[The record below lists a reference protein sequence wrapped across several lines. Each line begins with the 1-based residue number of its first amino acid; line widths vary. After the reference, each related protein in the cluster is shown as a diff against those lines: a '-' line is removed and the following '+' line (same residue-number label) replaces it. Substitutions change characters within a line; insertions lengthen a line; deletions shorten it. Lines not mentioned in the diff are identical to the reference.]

1 MAEVARAQ
9 SSFPA
14 YADGITPGL
23 DVHLG
28 GNFDDMSFFATAL
41 TRIIATI

>member
-14 YADGITPGL
+14 CADGITPGL
-23 DVHLG
+23 KVHLG
-28 GNFDDMSFFATAL
+28 GNFDDMSLFATTL
-41 TRIIATI
+41 TRMKATI